1 MNSIT
6 EDIKT
11 SMATDVRVKDM
22 SQLEGGPV
30 GFRNLNLKPAYDSD
44 DDDILNDFY
53 IPVLSEAIRY
63 NRLAG
68 FFSSTVLAATARG
81 IQNFILHGGEMEL
94 IVGARLSKADTD
106 AINEGMTQ
114 PNKVIAEKFI
124 DDLDNIEEGLIKDH
138 VRALAWLVAQ
148 KKLSIKV
155 AIPLDQEG
163 RPLDEVTAQERGI
176 FHQKVGVLLDSNN
189 DMISFSGSI
198 NETANGWLQNVEEF
212 KVFRSWTNGEE
223 LHLNSDLMKF
233 NKYWNGEA
241 KNTAVMDVPVAVRDK
256 LIQIAPNSLQ
266 ELELEKYDFGRIEQ
280 YEPKK
285 IELRPYQK
293 TAADLWFNAG
303 RGFIEMATGTGKT
316 FTALACLDKIRKTK
330 KQLAVIITVPFIHLI
345 TQWSKE
351 LHYWGL
357 PKEIQ
362 ASGNSN
368 EWAEGL
374 MNEVYDLNNGHI
386 DLLIVITTADTFS
399 SPRFFKIMEK
409 VKPPIMLIADEV
421 HTLGSQQRR
430 KGLKDQYQYR
440 LGLSA
445 TPRRWLD
452 DEGTLILE
460 KYFGDTVFEF
470 SLKDAINTGF
480 LVPYEYHPHFVEMT
494 PEELA
499 EYINYSRRVIKLYYA
514 AKDDASVLKILE
526 LMVIKRQQIVVNAA
540 NKLNTFSL
548 ILNKLEH
555 LSYCLIYCSPGQ
567 MENVQDILNGNR
579 IFQHKFTFKESKDE
593 REELLSKFSDGT
605 YQALVAM
612 RCLDEGVD
620 VPPTKTA
627 IFLASSGNPKQFIQ
641 RRGRILRPFP
651 GKTRAVIYD
660 ILVVPTITGNIEPG
674 LLEMER
680 KILIRELRRL
690 YEFASSSMNIRET
703 IDVISPIIVKYNITF
718 DEIKRRE

>member
-1 MNSIT
+1 
-6 EDIKT
+6 
-11 SMATDVRVKDM
+11 M
-22 SQLEGGPV
+22 SQLGVGSV

-68 FFSSTVLAATARG
+68 FFSSTVLAVAARG

-106 AINEGMTQ
+106 AIKEGMIQ

-163 RPLDEVTAQERGI
+163 RPLDEASAKERGI

-198 NETANGWLQNVEEF
+198 NETAHGWLQNVEEF
-212 KVFRSWTNGEE
+212 KVFKSWTNGEE

-241 KNTAVMDVPVAVRDK
+241 KNIVVMDVPVAVRDK
-256 LIQIAPNSLQ
+256 LIQIAPNSVR
-266 ELELEKYDFGRIEQ
+266 ELELNKYDFRRIEQ
-280 YEPKK
+280 YPSK

-293 TAADLWFNAG
+293 TAADLWFDAG
-303 RGFIEMATGTGKT
+303 KGFIVMATGTGKT
-316 FTALACLDKIRKTK
+316 FTALACLDKIRKTN

-345 TQWSKE
+345 TQWSEE
-351 LHYWGL
+351 LHNWGL
-357 PKEIQ
+357 LKIIQ
-362 ASGNSN
+362 ASGNSSV
-368 EWAEGL
+368 WAENL
-374 MNEVYDLNNGHI
+374 MNEVYDLNNDHS

-430 KGLKDQYQYR
+430 KGLKDLYQYR

-452 DEGTLILE
+452 DEGTLVLE
-460 KYFGDTVFEF
+460 KYFGNTVFEF
-470 SLKDAINTGF
+470 SLNDAINAGF
-480 LVPYEYHPHFVEMT
+480 LVPYEYYPYFVEMT
-494 PEELA
+494 PKELA
-499 EYINYSRRVIKLYYA
+499 EYLNYSRRIIKRYYA
-514 AKDDASVLKILE
+514 AKDDVSSLKILE
-526 LMVIKRQQIVVNAA
+526 LMTIKRQQIVVNAA

-555 LSYCLIYCSPGQ
+555 LSYCLIYCSPDQ
-567 MENVQDILNGNR
+567 IKKVQDILNDNG
-579 IFQHKFTFKESKDE
+579 IIQHKFTFQESMDE
-593 REELLSKFSDGT
+593 RKNLLSSFSDGT
-605 YQALVAM
+605 YKALLAM
-612 RCLDEGVD
+612 RCLDEGVNI
-620 VPPTKTA
+620 PPTRLA

-651 GKTRAVIYD
+651 GKTKAVIYD
-660 ILVVPTITGNIEPG
+660 ILVVPTITGKIEPE
-674 LLEMER
+674 LLEKEK
-680 KILIRELRRL
+680 KILIRELKRL

-703 IDVISPIIVKYNITF
+703 IDAISPIIEKYKITF